1 MRLLLNSFY
10 RYFSEETDM
19 ARFMVLLALFCTP
32 AIAADLEVGD
42 QAPSF
47 VLTGSDGEEYS
58 LEQFRGKKA
67 VVIAWYPKA
76 FTGG

>member
-1 MRLLLNSFY
+1 MV
-10 RYFSEETDM
+10 
-19 ARFMVLLALFCTP
+19 RFVVLLALVVSP
-32 AIAADLEVGD
+32 VLGAGPEVGD

-47 VLTGSDGEEYS
+47 VLVGSDGEEYS
-58 LEQFRGKKA
+58 LEQFLGKKA